1 MDNETTQ
8 TQTAAMEIGL
18 LIGSLD
24 QLEDVAVWGYDYAE
38 ISPSLLGIDEE
49 SGTIEQKAL
58 EQIQASPVPV
68 TAMCGFL
75 ARLKVVGP
83 EVDNARVRDYVIR
96 LFDAMQQA
104 RVPVIGYGSGGSRF
118 VPNGFSRDRAL
129 DQVND
134 FLQMCADLGEPR
146 GVQVALEPYNYDDAN
161 LINTV
166 PEGLEVVRAVNRP
179 AIQLMADFF
188 HMRLNGESF
197 DALAAAGPHLIH
209 AHIAEPGRG
218 RPQTTPAEH
227 AAYLRALCDAGYHGR
242 VTQTGALPA
251 YSSSAESAA
260 TLKQF
265 ACGGGEQK

>member
-1 MDNETTQ
+1 MIDSSETE
-8 TQTAAMEIGL
+8 MRIGC

-38 ISPSLLGIDEE
+38 ISPGLLGIDENA
-49 SGTIEQKAL
+49 GTIGQEAL
-58 EQIQASPVPV
+58 EQIQGSSVPV

-75 ARLKVVGP
+75 NRAKVVGP
-83 EVDNARVRDYVIR
+83 EIDNAPVRDYVIR

-104 RVPVIGYGSGGSRF
+104 GVPVIGYGSGGSRF
-118 VPNGFSRDRAL
+118 VPDGFSRDRAL
-129 DQVND
+129 EQVNE

-166 PEGLEVVRAVNRP
+166 PEGVEMVQKVNRP
-179 AIQLMADFF
+179 GIQLMADFF

-197 DALAAAGPHLIH
+197 DTLAAAGPYLIH

-227 AAYLRALCDAGYHGR
+227 AAYLRALCEAGYHGP
-242 VTQTGALPA
+242 VTQTGELPA
-251 YSSSAESAA
+251 YDSPAEAA
-260 TLKQF
+260 AALKRF
-265 ACGGGEQK
+265 ARDGGEQQ

>member
-8 TQTAAMEIGL
+8 AATMEIGL

-24 QLEDVAVWGYDYAE
+24 QLEDVAAWGYDYAE
-38 ISPSLLGIDEE
+38 ISPSLLGIDEDA
-49 SGTIEQKAL
+49 GTSEQTTL
-58 EQIQASPVPV
+58 EQIQASSVPV
-68 TAMCGFL
+68 RAMCGFL
-75 ARLKVVGP
+75 NRSKVVGP
-83 EVDNARVRDYVIR
+83 EVDNAPVRDYVIR

-118 VPNGFSRDRAL
+118 VPDGFPHEQAWE
-129 DQVND
+129 QVND

-166 PEGLEVVRAVNRP
+166 PEGIETVRKVNRP
-179 AIQLMADFF
+179 GIQLMADFF

-197 DALAAAGPHLIH
+197 DTLAAAGPYLIH

-227 AAYLRALCDAGYHGR
+227 AAYLQALCESGYYGR
-242 VTQTGALPA
+242 VTQTGELPA
-251 YSSSAESAA
+251 YDSPAEAAA
-260 TLKQF
+260 TLKRF
-265 ACGGGEQK
+265 AREGGEKQ

>member
-1 MDNETTQ
+1 MDNETMQ
-8 TQTAAMEIGL
+8 TQAAAMEIGL

-24 QLEDVAVWGYDYAE
+24 QLEDVAACGYDYAE

-58 EQIQASPVPV
+58 EQVQASPAPV

-83 EVDNARVRDYVIR
+83 EVDNARVRDYVVR
-96 LFDAMQQA
+96 LFDGMQQA
-104 RVPVIGYGSGGSRF
+104 GVPVIGYGSGGSRF
-118 VPNGFSRDRAL
+118 VPDGFSRDRAL
-129 DQVND
+129 EQVND

-166 PEGLEVVRAVNRP
+166 PEGVEMVQKVNRP
-179 AIQLMADFF
+179 GIQLMADFF

-197 DALAAAGPHLIH
+197 DTLAAAGPYLIH
-209 AHIAEPGRG
+209 AHIAEPGRE

-227 AAYLRALCDAGYHGR
+227 AAYLRALCDAGYYGR
-242 VTQTGALPA
+242 VTQTGELPA
-251 YSSSAESAA
+251 YGSPAEAA
-260 TLKQF
+260 VTLKRF
-265 ACGGGEQK
+265 AREGGEKK

>member
-1 MDNETTQ
+1 MGRETPQ
-8 TQTAAMEIGL
+8 TQAAGMEIGL
-18 LIGSLD
+18 LIGNLD
-24 QLEDVAVWGYDYAE
+24 QLEDVATWGYDYAE
-38 ISPSLLGIDEE
+38 ISPGLLGVDEE
-49 SGTIEQKAL
+49 AGTIEQRAF

-83 EVDNARVRDYVIR
+83 EVDDARVRDYVIR

-104 RVPVIGYGSGGSRF
+104 GVPVIGYGSGGSRF
-118 VPNGFSRDRAL
+118 VPDGFSRERAL
-129 DQVND
+129 EQVND
-134 FLQMCADLGEPR
+134 FLQMCADLGESR

-166 PEGLEVVRAVNRP
+166 PEGVEVVREVNRP

-188 HMRLNGESF
+188 HMRLNDESF
-197 DALAAAGPHLIH
+197 DTLAAAGPHLIH

-227 AAYLRALCDAGYHGR
+227 AAYLQALCDAGYYGR
-242 VTQTGALPA
+242 VTQTGELPA
-251 YSSSAESAA
+251 YGSSAEAAA
-260 TLKQF
+260 TLKRF
-265 ACGGGEQK
+265 AREGGEKK

>member
-8 TQTAAMEIGL
+8 TQAAAMEIGL

-24 QLEDVAVWGYDYAE
+24 QLEDVAAYGYDYAE

-58 EQIQASPVPV
+58 EQVQASPAPV

-83 EVDNARVRDYVIR
+83 EVDNARVRDYVVR
-96 LFDAMQQA
+96 LFDAMQQVG
-104 RVPVIGYGSGGSRF
+104 VPVIGYGSGGSRF

-134 FLQMCADLGEPR
+134 FLQMCADLGESR

-166 PEGLEVVRAVNRP
+166 PEGLEVVRAVNQP

-197 DALAAAGPHLIH
+197 DTLAAAGPHLIH

-218 RPQTTPAEH
+218 RPQTTPADH
-227 AAYLRALCDAGYHGR
+227 AAYLQALCEAGYYGR
-242 VTQTGALPA
+242 VTQTGELPA
-251 YSSSAESAA
+251 YGSPAEAAA

>member
-1 MDNETTQ
+1 MGHETTQ
-8 TQTAAMEIGL
+8 TQAATMEIGL

-24 QLEDVAVWGYDYAE
+24 QLENVAAWGYDYAE
-38 ISPSLLGIDEE
+38 ISPGLLGVDEE
-49 SGTIEQKAL
+49 TGTIEQEAL
-58 EQIQASPVPV
+58 KQIQASPVPV

-75 ARLKVVGP
+75 GRSKVVGP
-83 EVDNARVRDYVIR
+83 EVDSTRVRDYVIR

-118 VPNGFSRDRAL
+118 VPDGFSRDRAL
-129 DQVND
+129 GQVND

-161 LINTV
+161 LINIV
-166 PEGLEVVRAVNRP
+166 PEGTEMVRKVNRP

-197 DALAAAGPHLIH
+197 DTLAAAGPYLIH

-218 RPQTTPAEH
+218 RPQTTSAEH
-227 AAYLRALCDAGYHGR
+227 AAYLQALCEAGYYGR
-242 VTQTGALPA
+242 VTQTGELPA
-251 YSSSAESAA
+251 YSSPTEAAEI
-260 TLKQF
+260 LKRF
-265 ACGGGEQK
+265 VREGGEKQ

>member
-1 MDNETTQ
+1 MDNESTQ
-8 TQTAAMEIGL
+8 TQAAAMEIGL
-18 LIGSLD
+18 LVGSLD

-38 ISPSLLGIDEE
+38 ISPGLLGVDEDA
-49 SGTIEQKAL
+49 GTIQQKAF

-83 EVDNARVRDYVIR
+83 QVDDARVRDYVIR

-104 RVPVIGYGSGGSRF
+104 GVPVIGYGSGGSRF
-118 VPNGFSRDRAL
+118 VPDGFSRDRAL
-129 DQVND
+129 EQVND

-166 PEGLEVVRAVNRP
+166 PEGVEMVKRVNRP
-179 AIQLMADFF
+179 TIQLMADFF

-197 DALAAAGPHLIH
+197 DPLAAAGPYLIH

-218 RPQTTPAEH
+218 RPQTTLAEH
-227 AAYLRALCDAGYHGR
+227 AAYLQALCEAGYYGR
-242 VTQTGALPA
+242 VTQTGELPA
-251 YSSSAESAA
+251 YGSPAEAAA
-260 TLKQF
+260 TLKRF
-265 ACGGGEQK
+265 AREGGGEK

>member
-8 TQTAAMEIGL
+8 TQAATMEIGL

-24 QLEDVAVWGYDYAE
+24 QLEDVAAWGYDYAE
-38 ISPSLLGIDEE
+38 ISPGLLGVDEE
-49 SGTIEQKAL
+49 TGTVKQNVL
-58 EQIQASPVPV
+58 EQIQGSPVPV

-75 ARLKVVGP
+75 NRSKVVGP
-83 EVDNARVRDYVIR
+83 NIDNTRVHDYVIR

-104 RVPVIGYGSGGSRF
+104 GVPVIGYGSGGSRF
-118 VPNGFSRDRAL
+118 VPDGFSRDRAL
-129 DQVND
+129 EQVNE

-166 PEGLEVVRAVNRP
+166 PEGVEMVQKVNRP
-179 AIQLMADFF
+179 GIQLMADFF
-188 HMRLNGESF
+188 HIRLNGESF
-197 DALAAAGPHLIH
+197 DTLAAAGPYLIH

-227 AAYLRALCDAGYHGR
+227 AAYLQALCEAGYYGR
-242 VTQTGALPA
+242 VTQTGELPA
-251 YSSSAESAA
+251 YDSPAEAAA
-260 TLKQF
+260 TLKRF
-265 ACGGGEQK
+265 AREGGERK

>member
-1 MDNETTQ
+1 MGHETTQ
-8 TQTAAMEIGL
+8 TQAAMMEIGL

-24 QLEDVAVWGYDYAE
+24 QLEDVAAWGYDYAE
-38 ISPSLLGIDEE
+38 ISPGLLGVGEE
-49 SGTIEQKAL
+49 AGTVEQEAL

-75 ARLKVVGP
+75 ARSRVVGP
-83 EVDNARVRDYVIR
+83 ETDDAQVREYVIR
-96 LFDAMQQA
+96 LFDAMQQVG
-104 RVPVIGYGSGGSRF
+104 VPVIGYGSGGSRF
-118 VPNGFSRDRAL
+118 VPDGFPRDQAL
-129 DQVND
+129 EQVND

-166 PEGLEVVRAVNRP
+166 PEGVEMVQKVNRL

-197 DALAAAGPHLIH
+197 DTLAAAGPYLIH

-218 RPQTTPAEH
+218 HPQTTSAEH
-227 AAYLRALCDAGYHGR
+227 AAYLQALCEAGYYGR
-242 VTQTGALPA
+242 VTQTGELPA
-251 YSSSAESAA
+251 YSSPTEAAE
-260 TLKQF
+260 TLKRF
-265 ACGGGEQK
+265 AREGGE

>member
-8 TQTAAMEIGL
+8 IQAATMEIGL

-24 QLEDVAVWGYDYAE
+24 QLEDVAAWGYDYAE
-38 ISPSLLGIDEE
+38 ISPGLLGIDEE
-49 SGTIEQKAL
+49 SGTTEQKAL
-58 EQIQASPVPV
+58 EQIQGSPVPV

-75 ARLKVVGP
+75 ARSKVVGP
-83 EVDNARVRDYVIR
+83 EIDNARVRDYVIR

-104 RVPVIGYGSGGSRF
+104 GVPVIGYGSGGSRF
-118 VPNGFSRDRAL
+118 VPDGFSRDLAL
-129 DQVND
+129 EQVNE

-166 PEGLEVVRAVNRP
+166 PEGVEMVQKVNRP
-179 AIQLMADFF
+179 GIQLMADFF
-188 HMRLNGESF
+188 HMRLNDESF
-197 DALAAAGPHLIH
+197 DTLAAAGPYLIH

-227 AAYLRALCDAGYHGR
+227 AAYLRTLCEAGYHGR
-242 VTQTGALPA
+242 VTQTGELPA
-251 YSSSAESAA
+251 YDSPTEAAA

-265 ACGGGEQK
+265 AREGGENR

>member
-1 MDNETTQ
+1 MGHEITQ
-8 TQTAAMEIGL
+8 TQAVAMEIGL

-24 QLEDVAVWGYDYAE
+24 QLADVAAWGYDYAE
-38 ISPSLLGIDEE
+38 ISPGLLGIDEE
-49 SGTIEQKAL
+49 AGTIEQKAL

-68 TAMCGFL
+68 AAMCGFL
-75 ARLKVVGP
+75 TRSKVVGP
-83 EVDNARVRDYVIR
+83 EVDNTQVRDYVIR

-104 RVPVIGYGSGGSRF
+104 GVPVIGYGSGGSRF

-129 DQVND
+129 EQVND

-166 PEGLEVVRAVNRP
+166 PEGVEMVREVNRP
-179 AIQLMADFF
+179 GIQLMADFF

-227 AAYLRALCDAGYHGR
+227 AAYLQALCKAGYYGR
-242 VTQTGALPA
+242 VTQTGELPV
-251 YSSSAESAA
+251 YGSPAEAA
-260 TLKQF
+260 TTLKRF
-265 ACGGGEQK
+265 ACEGGERR

>member
-1 MDNETTQ
+1 MDNETMQ
-8 TQTAAMEIGL
+8 TQAAAMEIGL

-24 QLEDVAVWGYDYAE
+24 QLEDVAACGYDYAE

-58 EQIQASPVPV
+58 EQVQASPAPV

-83 EVDNARVRDYVIR
+83 EVDNARVRDYVVR
-96 LFDAMQQA
+96 LFDGMQQA
-104 RVPVIGYGSGGSRF
+104 GVPVIGYGSGGSRF
-118 VPNGFSRDRAL
+118 VPDGFSRDRAL
-129 DQVND
+129 EQVND

-166 PEGLEVVRAVNRP
+166 PEGVEMVQKVNRP

-197 DALAAAGPHLIH
+197 DTLAAAGPYLIH
-209 AHIAEPGRG
+209 AHIAEPGRE

-227 AAYLRALCDAGYHGR
+227 AAYLQALCEAGYYGR
-242 VTQTGALPA
+242 VTQTGELPA
-251 YSSSAESAA
+251 YGSPAEAAA
-260 TLKQF
+260 TLKRF
-265 ACGGGEQK
+265 AREGGENQ

>member
-1 MDNETTQ
+1 MDNETMQ
-8 TQTAAMEIGL
+8 TQAAAMEIGL

-24 QLEDVAVWGYDYAE
+24 QLEDVATCGYDYAE

-58 EQIQASPVPV
+58 EQVQASPAPV

-83 EVDNARVRDYVIR
+83 EADNARVRDYVVR
-96 LFDAMQQA
+96 LFDGMQQA
-104 RVPVIGYGSGGSRF
+104 GVPVIGYGSGGSRF
-118 VPNGFSRDRAL
+118 VPDGFSRDRAL
-129 DQVND
+129 EQVND

-166 PEGLEVVRAVNRP
+166 PEGVEMVQKVNRP
-179 AIQLMADFF
+179 GIQLMADFF

-197 DALAAAGPHLIH
+197 DTLAAAGPYLIH
-209 AHIAEPGRG
+209 AHIAEPGRE

-227 AAYLRALCDAGYHGR
+227 AAYLQALCEAGYYGR
-242 VTQTGALPA
+242 VTQTGELPA
-251 YSSSAESAA
+251 YDSPTEAAE
-260 TLKQF
+260 TLKRF
-265 ACGGGEQK
+265 ARAGGEEK

>member
-1 MDNETTQ
+1 MGNETTQ
-8 TQTAAMEIGL
+8 AQAATMEIGL

-24 QLEDVAVWGYDYAE
+24 QLEEVAAWGYDYAE
-38 ISPSLLGIDEE
+38 ISPGLLGIDEK

-58 EQIQASPVPV
+58 EQIQGSSVPV

-75 ARLKVVGP
+75 GRSKVVGP
-83 EVDNARVRDYVIR
+83 EIDNARVRDYVIR

-104 RVPVIGYGSGGSRF
+104 EVPVIGYGSGGSRF
-118 VPNGFSRDRAL
+118 VPDGFPRDRAL
-129 DQVND
+129 EQVND
-134 FLQMCADLGEPR
+134 FLQICADLGEPR

-166 PEGLEVVRAVNRP
+166 PEGVEMVQKVNRP

-197 DALAAAGPHLIH
+197 DTLAAAGPYLIH

-227 AAYLRALCDAGYHGR
+227 AAYLRTLCEAGYYGR
-242 VTQTGALPA
+242 VTQTGELPA
-251 YSSSAESAA
+251 YDSPTEAAA

-265 ACGGGEQK
+265 AREGEENK

>member
-1 MDNETTQ
+1 MGNETAQ
-8 TQTAAMEIGL
+8 TQATTMEIGL

-24 QLEDVAVWGYDYAE
+24 QLENVAAWGYDYAE
-38 ISPSLLGIDEE
+38 ISPSLLGVDEDA
-49 SGTIEQKAL
+49 GTIEQKAL

-83 EVDNARVRDYVIR
+83 DIDNAPVRNYVVR
-96 LFDAMQQA
+96 LFDAMQQVG
-104 RVPVIGYGSGGSRF
+104 VPVIGYGSGGSRF

-129 DQVND
+129 GQVND

-166 PEGLEVVRAVNRP
+166 PEGVEMVQQVNRSG
-179 AIQLMADFF
+179 IQLMADFF
-188 HMRLNGESF
+188 HMGLNGESF
-197 DALAAAGPHLIH
+197 DTLAAAGPYLIH
-209 AHIAEPGRG
+209 THIAEPGRG

-227 AAYLRALCDAGYHGR
+227 AAYLQALCEAGYYGR
-242 VTQTGALPA
+242 VTQTGELPA
-251 YSSSAESAA
+251 YGSPAEAAA
-260 TLKQF
+260 TLKRF
-265 ACGGGEQK
+265 AREGG

>member
-8 TQTAAMEIGL
+8 TQAATMEIGL

-24 QLEDVAVWGYDYAE
+24 QLEDVAAWGYDYVE
-38 ISPSLLGIDEE
+38 ISPGLLGIDEE
-49 SGTIEQKAL
+49 SGTIEPKAL
-58 EQIQASPVPV
+58 EQIQESPVPV

-75 ARLKVVGP
+75 GRSKVVGP
-83 EVDNARVRDYVIR
+83 EIDNTQVHDYVIR

-104 RVPVIGYGSGGSRF
+104 GVPVIGYGSGGSRF
-118 VPNGFSRDRAL
+118 VPDGFSRDRAL
-129 DQVND
+129 EQVND
-134 FLQMCADLGEPR
+134 FLQMCADLAEPR

-166 PEGLEVVRAVNRP
+166 PEGIEMVQKVNRP

-197 DALAAAGPHLIH
+197 DTLAAAGPYLIH

-218 RPQTTPAEH
+218 RPQTNPAEH
-227 AAYLRALCDAGYHGR
+227 ASYLRTLCEARYYGR
-242 VTQTGALPA
+242 VTQTGELPA
-251 YSSSAESAA
+251 YDSPTEAAA

-265 ACGGGEQK
+265 AREGGENK